1 MSCPIVKCLVYLNV
15 LTNCFFLFTDTSSI
29 HARTFPRSRSHSK
42 QRCDVA
48 RTFQSSHSANA
59 ATQSNYAAN
68 QSNLSFTS
76 TANCK
81 AIHPAISCQ
90 TQQVNRLNVETSI
103 PPIFMQAILFSSRRL
118 DQTSMPYHSENSV
131 PFPTYYAAPK
141 PSPSTYV
148 TFRFRHARDS
158 LRYTYTTPQ
167 TLITC
172 VTICLFIVHFL
183 RHNFTQIDTHTI
195 TVIDFHFTKYM

>member
-1 MSCPIVKCLVYLNV
+1 MHGHFLDHEVIRSNDVMSREHFSPPTLQLLQPNPIMLLP
-15 LTNCFFLFTDTSSI
+15 
-29 HARTFPRSRSHSK
+29 H
-42 QRCDVA
+42 
-48 RTFQSSHSANA
+48 
-59 ATQSNYAAN
+59 N
-68 QSNLSFTS
+68 QFNPISFTS
-76 TANCK
+76 AANCK

-90 TQQVNRLNVETSI
+90 TQQLNRLNVESSI
-103 PPIFMQAILFSSRRL
+103 PPIFMQAILSSSRRL
-118 DQTSMPYHSENSV
+118 NQTSMPYHSENSV
-131 PFPTYYAAPK
+131 PFPPYYAAPK

-183 RHNFTQIDTHTI
+183 RHNFTQKDTHTI